1 MSLTLVGPDA
11 AAVGAGS
18 RGPVE
23 IRESVT
29 MFVDAPLAAVREALA
44 RTDVTGPALRT
55 LDSLGVA
62 ERAALAPTV
71 MDANVDGV
79 RSGLIWRLEPD
90 ASTGAVPVSAF
101 ESFAAAGHVKLSSE
115 VSVRLAGDGR
125 TVASVTT
132 RVAATDTVLAGRAH
146 PSTRRPLIGPR
157 SAAARRETPRR
168 RTVRWVSGRR
178 FRCL

>member
-11 AAVGAGS
+11 AAVGANS

-23 IRESVT
+23 IQESVT
-29 MFVDAPLAAVREALA
+29 TFVDAPLAAVREALA
-44 RTDVTGPALRT
+44 RTDVTGPALQT
-55 LDSLGVA
+55 LDSLGVS

-71 MDANVDGV
+71 MDANVDAV

-132 RVAATDTVLAGRAH
+132 RVAATDTESDARLRAGWGIVGGFVR
-146 PSTRRPLIGPR
+146 TL
-157 SAAARRETPRR
+157 ARRTLDGIKEQADLLDDLP
-168 RTVRWVSGRR
+168 
-178 FRCL
+178 LAA